1 MAQNSMAIIAG
12 NNTVSAAPPNLV
24 KESSTKNFMTD
35 VIEASR
41 KVPVLVDFWAP
52 WCGPCKQLGPMLE
65 KIVSEKNGAI
75 RLVKINVDENQQLA
89 AQMRIQSIPAVF
101 AFVNGQPV
109 DGFMGALP
117 EGQLRQFISRL
128 TSDAAGDDI
137 GPTLEAA
144 DQALASGDAA
154 AAGQL
159 FAQVLQVDRENTKAI
174 AGFARAQ
181 IRSGDPEGAR
191 ATLSLV
197 PPTKLNDPEVLRVKA
212 ELDLSAKP
220 TNPSAIAELAAAVE
234 RDPSDHQ
241 SRHDLAIALNGTGRR
256 EEALE
261 HLLTIV
267 ASKRDWNDEAARKQL
282 VQFFDAW
289 GPKDPLTLTGRR
301 RLSSILFS

>member
-1 MAQNSMAIIAG
+1 MDMSG
-12 NNTVSAAPPNLV
+12 NATAPVTAKTYV
-24 KESSTKNFMTD
+24 KDTDTKNFMVD

-65 KIVSEKNGAI
+65 KLVAEKKGAV

-128 TSDAAGDDI
+128 TTAGSGADEVEPILDAAERSLAAGD
-137 GPTLEAA
+137 AA
-144 DQALASGDAA
+144 T
-154 AAGQL
+154 AGQL
-159 FAQVLQVDRENTKAI
+159 FAQALQLDRENTRAI
-174 AGFARAQ
+174 AGFAHAQ
-181 IRSGDPEGAR
+181 IKSDDFEGAR
-191 ATLSLV
+191 ATLALV
-197 PPTKLNDPEVLRVKA
+197 PPSKANDPDILSIKA
-212 ELDLSAKP
+212 QLDLGAKSADP
-220 TNPSAIAELAAAVE
+220 AEIARLAAALE
-234 RDPSDHQ
+234 ENAADNQ
-241 SRHDLAIALNGTGRR
+241 SRFDLAIALNNVGRR

-261 HLLTIV
+261 HLLAII
-267 ASKRDWNDEAARKQL
+267 ARSRDWNDDAARKQL

-289 GPKDPLTLTGRR
+289 GPKDPLTPTGRR
-301 RLSSILFS
+301 KLSSLLFS

>member
-1 MAQNSMAIIAG
+1 
-12 NNTVSAAPPNLV
+12 
-24 KESSTKNFMTD
+24 
-35 VIEASR
+35 
-41 KVPVLVDFWAP
+41 
-52 WCGPCKQLGPMLE
+52 
-65 KIVSEKNGAI
+65 
-75 RLVKINVDENQQLA
+75 
-89 AQMRIQSIPAVF
+89 
-101 AFVNGQPV
+101 
-109 DGFMGALP
+109 
-117 EGQLRQFISRL
+117 
-128 TSDAAGDDI
+128 
-137 GPTLEAA
+137 
-144 DQALASGDAA
+144 
-154 AAGQL
+154 
-159 FAQVLQVDRENTKAI
+159 
-174 AGFARAQ
+174 
-181 IRSGDPEGAR
+181 
-191 ATLSLV
+191 V

-241 SRHDLAIALNGTGRR
+241 SRHDLAIALNGADRR